1 MQQLGQTIR
10 SHRKTRQM
18 TQAELSELLGM
29 SRATLSALENG
40 TVREVGI
47 RKVMAICSVLGL
59 ELVAQPIRQQRP
71 TLHTLVDE
79 AEQRKR
85 LDQSKGLGNS
95 DE

>member
-10 SHRKTRQM
+10 THRKSRQM
-18 TQAELSELLGM
+18 TQAELSGLLGM

-59 ELVAQPIRQQRP
+59 ELVAQPLRQQRP

-85 LDQSKGLGNS
+85 TEQVNNS
-95 DE
+95 AGEQP

>member
-10 SHRKTRQM
+10 THRKSRQM
-18 TQAELSELLGM
+18 TQAELSGLLGM

-59 ELVAQPIRQQRP
+59 ELVAQPLRQQRP
-71 TLHTLVDE
+71 TLHTLVNE

-85 LDQSKGLGNS
+85 TEQGDNS
-95 DE
+95 AGEPS

>member
-10 SHRKTRQM
+10 AHRKNRQM
-18 TQAELSELLGM
+18 TQAELSKLLGM

-47 RKVMAICSVLGL
+47 RKVMAVCSVLGL
-59 ELVAQPIRQQRP
+59 ELVAQPIQQKRP
-71 TLHTLVDE
+71 TLQTLVDE

-85 LDQSKGLGNS
+85 TSGGGS
-95 DE
+95 